1 MRRGHAQTHCAP
13 RHSRCPRSKIRT
25 NLERSTGAPASHPR
39 IGQRNA
45 CGKVAVQPG
54 ASRLRSETG
63 ENQGVNRQYFRCRRK
78 WLELR
83 CLHTSAKMPIKN
95 IINKVSRK
103 NKQAVGVVVDLA
115 NSTWTGADLRFIMMQ
130 EPQTLAEKKGVKLNI
145 LDVQYVD

>member
-1 MRRGHAQTHCAP
+1 
-13 RHSRCPRSKIRT
+13 
-25 NLERSTGAPASHPR
+25 
-39 IGQRNA
+39 
-45 CGKVAVQPG
+45 
-54 ASRLRSETG
+54 
-63 ENQGVNRQYFRCRRK
+63 
-78 WLELR
+78 
-83 CLHTSAKMPIKN
+83 MPIKN